1 MGDIKLN
8 RTVFDKRK
16 FEQTVDTSFSQLVPK
31 EEQKFFDVNLAT
43 VDDFFTLY
51 TNLFYEIPKEGEV
64 NSHSH
69 LIKESSEYINFEQI
83 NEDIQVLLEE
93 ITSLRTELLEK
104 DRNNL
109 DLQQKLAQAEANVAA
124 IQSAT
129 TQS

>member
-1 MGDIKLN
+1 M
-8 RTVFDKRK
+8 T
-16 FEQTVDTSFSQLVPK
+16 
-31 EEQKFFDVNLAT
+31 
-43 VDDFFTLY
+43 Y
-51 TNLFYEIPKEGEV
+51 
-64 NSHSH
+64 
-69 LIKESSEYINFEQI
+69 LIRESSEYINFEQI

-124 IQSAT
+124 IQAAT

>member
-51 TNLFYEIPKEGEV
+51 TNLFFEIPKEGEV
-64 NSHSH
+64 NSHSY
-69 LIKESSEYINFEQI
+69 LIIESSEYINFEQI

-124 IQSAT
+124 IQAAT

>member
-1 MGDIKLN
+1 MGNIKLN

-16 FEQTVDTSFSQLVPK
+16 FNQSVDTEFSQLVPK
-31 EEQKFFDVNLAT
+31 EEDKFFDTNLAT
-43 VDDFFTLY
+43 IDDFFTIY
-51 TNLFYEIPKEGEV
+51 TNLFFEIPKEGDI
-64 NSHSH
+64 NSHEF

-104 DRNNL
+104 DRENL
-109 DLQQKLAQAEANVAA
+109 DLNQRLAQAEANISA
-124 IQSAT
+124 IQAAT

>member
-64 NSHSH
+64 NSHSY
-69 LIKESSEYINFEQI
+69 LIRESSEYINFEQI

-124 IQSAT
+124 IQAAT

>member
-64 NSHSH
+64 NSHSY
-69 LIKESSEYINFEQI
+69 LIRK
-83 NEDIQVLLEE
+83 
-93 ITSLRTELLEK
+93 
-104 DRNNL
+104 
-109 DLQQKLAQAEANVAA
+109 
-124 IQSAT
+124 
-129 TQS
+129 

>member
-1 MGDIKLN
+1 MCKINLN

-16 FEQTVDTSFSQLVPK
+16 FNQSVDTEFSQLVPK
-31 EEQKFFDVNLAT
+31 EEDKFFDTNLAT
-43 VDDFFTLY
+43 IDDFFTIY
-51 TNLFYEIPKEGEV
+51 TNLFFEIPKEGDI
-64 NSHSH
+64 NSHEF

-104 DRNNL
+104 DRENL
-109 DLQQKLAQAEANVAA
+109 DLNQRLAQAEANISA
-124 IQSAT
+124 IQAAT

>member
-1 MGDIKLN
+1 MGKINLN

-16 FEQTVDTSFSQLVPK
+16 FNQSVDTEFSQLVPK
-31 EEQKFFDVNLAT
+31 EEDKFFDTNLAT
-43 VDDFFTLY
+43 IDDFFTIY
-51 TNLFYEIPKEGEV
+51 TNLFFEIPKEGDI
-64 NSHSH
+64 NSHEF

-104 DRNNL
+104 DRENL
-109 DLQQKLAQAEANVAA
+109 DLNQRLAQAEANISA
-124 IQSAT
+124 IQAAT